1 MTKTHNNISYLK
13 VGNGPHLCFLHGFC
27 EDSTIWESTI
37 NHLSKTYTCVSIDLP
52 GFGRSKFL
60 EFQSI
65 PELADTVFHI
75 LQHEKIESPIIFGH
89 SLGGYIACEYAS
101 KYPQNISGIGLVHS
115 TSMVDSESKKE
126 NRKKAINFIKKHGTS
141 DFFQLFIK
149 NLVAKNNQ
157 LLIDSKLIEV
167 IQNTPKK
174 SVINGMNAMM
184 NRSDHSHLLSQ
195 VDYPVLFIL
204 GDKDEHYSKNEIFN
218 QASKCKL
225 AQLEVIKNSG
235 HLSMVEN
242 EMAFRITIQ
251 KFLWFCDSMKKTIH
265 N

>member
-1 MTKTHNNISYLK
+1 MGI
-13 VGNGPHLCFLHGFC
+13 GPHLCFLHGFC
-27 EDSTIWESTI
+27 EDSTIWESTVS
-37 NHLSKTYTCVSIDLP
+37 HFYKTHTCISIDLP
-52 GFGRSKFL
+52 GFGKSKTL
-60 EFQSI
+60 EFQTI
-65 PELADTVFHI
+65 PDIMNAVFQV
-75 LQHEKIESPIIFGH
+75 LRFEKIENPIIFGH

-115 TSMVDSESKKE
+115 TSMADSELKKK

-174 SVINGMNAMM
+174 SIINGMNAMM
-184 NRSDHSHLLSQ
+184 NRSDHSRSLSQ
-195 VDYPVLFIL
+195 LDCPVLFIL

-225 AQLEVIKNSG
+225 ARVEVIKNSG

-242 EMAFRITIQ
+242 ETAFRITIQ
-251 KFLWFCDSMKKTIH
+251 KFLSFFDALKGSTH